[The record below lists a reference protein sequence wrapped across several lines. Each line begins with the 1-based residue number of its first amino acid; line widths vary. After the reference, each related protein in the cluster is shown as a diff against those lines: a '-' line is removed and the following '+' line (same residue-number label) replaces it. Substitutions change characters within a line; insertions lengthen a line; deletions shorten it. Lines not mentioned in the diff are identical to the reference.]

1 MPGFGV
7 SPKNPFSLF
16 AAVGGATRKA
26 YMSKYYKGKRAH
38 HYNTRWQRFNART
51 LTETLNVIDITALHS
66 IKEQQERL
74 PRVLDVA
81 CGTGLLLKQLLAQV
95 PDLEVYGLDA
105 SADMLAQAQATL
117 RGHPYVHLERMQI
130 ERGIASNLPYAQ
142 EHFDLITCTNA
153 LHDMPEAVAL
163 LAGLG
168 KLLAPGGQLVVED
181 FSPRQP
187 RLFWAALEWFLQRI
201 EGNRVH
207 AYTLAEA
214 HDLCHEAGLHIDS
227 EKGFII
233 DWLWH
238 GWVLSAY
245 RTAYE
250 A

>member
-1 MPGFGV
+1 
-7 SPKNPFSLF
+7 
-16 AAVGGATRKA
+16 
-26 YMSKYYKGKRAH
+26 MSKYYKGKQAH
-38 HYNTRWQRFNART
+38 HYNTRWQRFNTRT
-51 LTETLNVIDITALHS
+51 LTETLAMIDFTALRS
-66 IKEQQERL
+66 IQERQGRL

-105 SADMLAQAQATL
+105 SADMLAQAQAAL
-117 RGHPYVHLERMQI
+117 QDQPHVHLERMQI
-130 ERGIASNLPYAQ
+130 GRGMASNLPYAQ

-181 FSPRQP
+181 FAPRQP
-187 RLFWAALEWFLQRI
+187 RLFWAAFEWFLQQI
-201 EGNRVH
+201 EGNNVH
-207 AYTLAEA
+207 AYTLKEA
-214 HDLCHEAGLHIDS
+214 LSLCEQAGLHVAR

-238 GWVLSAY
+238 GWVLSVY
-245 RTAYE
+245 RTTQITISSQSD
-250 A
+250 